1 MTYKEP
7 NQDFYIRHDLEEGD
21 PRIRYIVTSGEYSD
35 YKIRGVFDSD
45 KARADIYA
53 EKICGRVEEYE
64 VNLEQQTIP
73 EEWAWVV
80 RMKRDGTCKVSRE
93 DMEEREEEIRGDKTG
108 YRNDRDAFISTRY
121 DGTSDMYADVYAKD
135 EAGAAKIAN
144 EYRTQAIALGIWPET
159 FGRRNIDT
167 LPKTRYLRAGKWS
180 LET

>member
-1 MTYKEP
+1 MTYEEP
-7 NQDFYIRHDLEEGD
+7 NGDFYVRHDLEDGD

-45 KARADIYA
+45 KSRADIYA

-80 RMKRDGTCKVSRE
+80 RMKRDGSCTVRRE
-93 DMEEREEEIRGDKTG
+93 DMEERADELTGKRFGYARDWTAHLTLGYMGDPEM
-108 YRNDRDAFISTRY
+108 I
-121 DGTSDMYADVYAKD
+121 ADVYAKD

-144 EYRTQAIALGIWPET
+144 EYRTRAIADGFWTPT
-159 FGRRNIDT
+159 NTKQSFHMP
-167 LPKTRYLRAGKWS
+167 PKYYYLKSTGWVLS
-180 LET
+180 E